1 MAKMRAIDAV
11 VHVLEREGVT
21 MTFGVPGGAINPL
34 HAAIRPRN
42 AIQHISARHVEG
54 PAHIAAGYTRA
65 RAGNIGV
72 LD

>member
-1 MAKMRAIDAV
+1 MAKMRPIDAV

-21 MTFGVPGGAINPL
+21 MTFGVPSAAINPL

-54 PAHIAAGYTRA
+54 AAHIAEDYTRA